1 MFTGLILEVGKLISK
16 SSGDGSARV
25 TISATKI
32 IEDFVIGDSIACNGV
47 CLTVVESSKNSF
59 SADISYET
67 IKRSSFSNIQIGS
80 PVNLELALRI
90 SDRLGG
96 HLVSGHVDSM
106 ERLLSVEKIGN
117 GYKLTISTS
126 AEIERYIASKGSI
139 TVDGISLTVSDIR
152 KGSFDIAVIPHTYSN
167 TNLHFKRVGDVVNIE
182 VDQISR
188 YVERLLDK
196 DNNKSSKDDRLL
208 NLLQDR

>member
-1 MFTGLILEVGKLISK
+1 MFTGLISEVGKLISK
-16 SSGDGSARV
+16 SSYEGYARV

-32 IEDFVIGDSIACNGV
+32 IEESVIGDSIACNGV
-47 CLTVVESSKNSF
+47 CLTVVEMGKNSF

-67 IKRSSFSNIQIGS
+67 IKRSSFSNIELGS
-80 PVNLELALRI
+80 SVNLELALRL

-117 GYKLTISTS
+117 GYKLTVSSS

-167 TNLHFKRVGDVVNIE
+167 TSLHLKRVGEVVNIE

-196 DNNKSSKDDRLL
+196 DNNKSSKDGRLL

>member
-1 MFTGLILEVGKLISK
+1 MFTGLIFEVGKLISK
-16 SSGDGSARV
+16 SSGQGYARV
-25 TISATKI
+25 VISATKI
-32 IEDFVIGDSIACNGV
+32 LDESVIGDSIACNGV
-47 CLTVVESSKNSF
+47 CLTVVESDKNSF

-67 IKRSSFSNIQIGS
+67 IKRSSFSNIAIGS

-106 ERLLSVEKIGN
+106 ERLLSVESIGN
-117 GYKLTISTS
+117 GYKLTVSS
-126 AEIERYIASKGSI
+126 NVDIERYIASKGSI
-139 TVDGISLTVSDIR
+139 TIDGISLTVSDIR

-167 TNLHFKRVGDVVNIE
+167 TNLHLKRVGDIVNIE

-196 DNNKSSKDDRLL
+196 DNSKSSKDGRLL
-208 NLLQDR
+208 TLLQDR

>member
-1 MFTGLILEVGKLISK
+1 MFTGLIIEVGKLISK
-16 SSGDGSARV
+16 SSGDGYARV
-25 TISATKI
+25 TISASKV
-32 IEDFVIGDSIACNGV
+32 IEESVIGDSIACNGV
-47 CLTVVESSKNSF
+47 CLTVVERSKTSF
-59 SADISYET
+59 CADISYET

-80 PVNLELALRI
+80 AVNLELALRL

-117 GYKLTISTS
+117 GYKLTVSS
-126 AEIERYIASKGSI
+126 NADIERYIASKGSI

-152 KGSFDIAVIPHTYSN
+152 KGSFDIAVIPHTYSS
-167 TNLHFKRVGDVVNIE
+167 TSLCSKRVGDVVNIE

-196 DNNKSSKDDRLL
+196 DNNKSSKDGRLL